1 MGICLDTEQNNEE
14 FETGD
19 EHSRQES
26 AWPATPTG
34 AAFPMQNSSHVK
46 FEPPSV
52 PVIFVLGGPGSGKVT
67 HCDTLAQE
75 RRGVAHV
82 NMTDLLQQYAIG
94 NDMQDFGTLSS
105 KTVTEVL
112 MLEMKM
118 APTAKTYLVS
128 GYPRSMRDV
137 AEYSDKIQ
145 TISGVVLVS
154 WRQRVLERQIEY
166 GARLG
171 HVVLSLARM
180 ELNNFYKNV
189 IPVADYFDQSNMLI
203 AVNGERNPE
212 EVYKDF
218 RAAVLQILGAV
229 EDQNMNGVGIGPHV
243 IPGEIVG
250 VEPVPTRNNNG
261 HMMTQDV
268 DIDDESLP
276 STVAPT
282 VPTVPVRVEPVPKMT
297 ALPKVPQFP
306 NAMPVNSNVERV
318 VSPKPEVIRVRG
330 TTTIPPTLWV
340 VGGPGSNKAALC
352 ERSVLQRDGWTH
364 FSLGQRLRA
373 LADAG
378 GGPASDGAIARTA
391 VSGGELVP
399 KDLVT
404 KMIIAAV
411 NDAARSGHGIVLDG
425 YPRDLEQMEEFEN
438 EFKITPRM
446 VLLDCSKLQ
455 LGRGRRD
462 DSVAAFRRR
471 LEVFRELSLPM
482 LKSLDQQHRLV
493 IVDGDT
499 DSSDVQMEFTRVLL
513 EEMEKAE
520 AIAAIP
526 RPESAHTYTQTQVT
540 NNKDGTA
547 VQQFAH
553 TVSRIGAGIANG
565 VPRNGGLPNGSLPNG
580 TLPNGTLSNGNIGN
594 GFIGMANN
602 KVKPMLNSVAKVPTV
617 SQMTHDQVR
626 RLYEQSSG
634 EIPMN
639 THI

>member
-14 FETGD
+14 LETSGV
-19 EHSRQES
+19 RTRRES
-26 AWPATPTG
+26 GWGRATPPDTE
-34 AAFPMQNSSHVK
+34 FPMQNATHVK

-67 HCDTLAQE
+67 HCDNLMQE
-75 RRGVAHV
+75 RRGVVHI

-118 APTAKTYLVS
+118 APSARTYLVS

-145 TISGVVLVS
+145 TISGVILVS

-189 IPVADYFDQSNMLI
+189 IPVADYFDQSNMLV
-203 AVNGERNPE
+203 AVNGERNPD

-218 RAAVLQILGAV
+218 RAAVLQILGPL
-229 EDQNMNGVGIGPHV
+229 EDQTMNGVNAVGVGASG

-250 VEPVPTRNNNG
+250 VEPAPARHVEPD
-261 HMMTQDV
+261 QDLRSEDIEVENV
-268 DIDDESLP
+268 DPLP
-276 STVAPT
+276 APVTVAP
-282 VPTVPVRVEPVPKMT
+282 VPIPIKQHKL
-297 ALPKVPQFP
+297 A
-306 NAMPVNSNVERV
+306 NGHAERM

-330 TTTIPPTLWV
+330 VATTPPTLWV
-340 VGGPGSNKAALC
+340 VGGPGSNKATLC
-352 ERSVLQRDGWTH
+352 QRAVAQRQGWTH

-378 GGPASDGAIARTA
+378 GTVASDGALARQA
-391 VSGGELVP
+391 VSGGELVTP
-399 KDLVT
+399 ELAARLVRG
-404 KMIIAAV
+404 AV
-411 NDAARSGHGIVLDG
+411 GDAARSGHGLVLDG
-425 YPRDLEQMEEFEN
+425 YPRDLEQMRKYEQEFN
-438 EFKITPRM
+438 VYPRM

-482 LKSLDQQHRLV
+482 LKSLDQDHRLV

-499 DSSDVQMEFTRVLL
+499 DSADVQAEFTRVLL

-520 AIAAIP
+520 AIAAMPQPPDI
-526 RPESAHTYTQTQVT
+526 RPVKSNTQNLTHLP
-540 NNKDGTA
+540 NSDTA
-547 VQQFAH
+547 MQHFAH
-553 TVSRIGAGIANG
+553 AMSRMGGALANG
-565 VPRNGGLPNGSLPNG
+565 GTGNGALH
-580 TLPNGTLSNGNIGN
+580 NGNIGN
-594 GFIGMANN
+594 GFIGMTNN
-602 KVKPMLNSVAKVPTV
+602 KVKPLMNNGPRIPTI
-617 SQMTHDQVR
+617 SQMTHDDVR

-634 EIPMN
+634 DITMN